1 MALAAITASLTSQ
14 APAPNPQDLS
24 AYAMVC
30 GPSSAGPLNVPT
42 RLQSLADCIPFGEG
56 PGIQEASELLQSGGS
71 PVYYTRTVATTA
83 GTVGTVAKV
92 GGASDTLEV
101 FGAINLAG
109 ADTNGDV
116 FFQSKVAGVTLTVV
130 VGGAVA
136 YAAVGTAVTLT
147 VTNATTGT
155 TLAGTALGAAAAL
168 LETPVAQG
176 TGASICG
183 QTLATTA
190 FDVGSVLYTG
200 LAAAATCYKVP
211 GADANGGVIYR
222 STKEGVAV
230 QQIVSGNST
239 PLGVYQDGNKLL
251 VALKT
256 DGAGAVLSTA
266 ADVAAAIA
274 GTYAFVTPEEAAAW
288 KAYATALGITAQ
300 ATGTGLGLCAAIAL
314 TTLTAPTIAHVASGN
329 ATPLSVALT
338 GSAVVVNNATDVDG
352 TSTTTGTL
360 ALAALLASA
369 DASYVLTPALAGA
382 GSGRIGIKAAQTFA
396 FGSAGTLALSGTPND
411 GYDIRI
417 RIVRAGTPGGTPAPT
432 MQWAADILA
441 GTSQTPSWSS
451 ETLIPAGGVVVLR
464 NAALDTGLTATFSGA
479 QAQGESYEAFTTAPE
494 TGITDLLVGVDAAI
508 AKTDQAWG
516 FLTSP
521 SYLSRASATLVDA
534 KLQAAFNAGKRFIQ
548 GMFNASQRGVSE
560 TLVAWEDRLI
570 ADYQGFVSNHGFVTV
585 LSGDIL
591 HSSPLTLRQYK
602 RPAVFAAAGR
612 KASIPIHE
620 DLGKTGSGPLARV
633 LYIYQ
638 DEFLSTALS
647 AQRFVCT
654 RTYPQ
659 RPGSYYLTKASTM
672 ADPSAPA
679 DRGYQLYE
687 RVSIALAIARIASSA
702 VFDYLLDSL
711 AGQERADVATG
722 AVAGALAAG
731 DAADI
736 QQAANG
742 PVQSFVYKAK
752 TDGKASASPLPA
764 GESMVTVRRDNN
776 FLNDD
781 TINLDIKYIPLGL
794 AEFINLAV
802 VVTIPG

>member
-1 MALAAITASLTSQ
+1 MALAKITASLTSQ

-24 AYAMVC
+24 AYGMVC

-42 RLQSLADCIPFGEG
+42 LLQSLADTIQFGDG
-56 PGIQEASELLQSGGS
+56 PGIEEASELLQSGGS
-71 PVYYTRTVATTA
+71 PVYFTRTVATTA
-83 GTVGTVAKV
+83 GTVGAVAKV

-116 FFQSKVAGVTLTVV
+116 FFQSKVPGVSLTVV
-130 VGGAVA
+130 VGGAVG
-136 YAAVGTAVTLT
+136 YGVVGLAVTLT

-155 TLAGTALGAAAAL
+155 QLAAAALGAAAAL

-183 QTLATTA
+183 QTLAATA
-190 FDVGSVLYTG
+190 FDLGSTTYTA
-200 LAAAATCYKVP
+200 LSTAATCYKVP

-266 ADVAAAIA
+266 ADVVAALS
-274 GTYAFVTPEEAAAW
+274 GTAANVTPEEAAAW
-288 KAYATALGITAQ
+288 KSYATNLGITAQ

-329 ATPLSVALT
+329 ATPLTVALT

-352 TSTTTGTL
+352 TSTTTGLL
-360 ALAALLASA
+360 ALAAVLASA
-369 DASYVLTPALAGA
+369 DASFILTPARVGA
-382 GSGRIGIKAAQTFA
+382 GTGLIGIKAAQTFS

-411 GYDIRI
+411 GYDLKI

-432 MQWAADILA
+432 MQWAVDILA
-441 GTSQTPSWSS
+441 GTSTTPSWSS
-451 ETLIPAGGVVVLR
+451 ETQIPGTGVVVLS
-464 NAALDTGLTATFSGA
+464 NSAINTGLTATFSGA
-479 QAQGESYEAFTTAPE
+479 QVADESYEAFTTPPE
-494 TGITDLLVGVDAAI
+494 TGITDLLVGIDSAI
-508 AKTDQAWG
+508 AKTSQAWG

-521 SYLSRASATLVDA
+521 SYLSRASAVLVDA
-534 KLQAAFNAGKRFIQ
+534 KLQATFNAGQRYIQ

-560 TLVAWEDRLI
+560 TRTAWQDRLI
-570 ADYQGFVSNHGFVTV
+570 ADFQGFSSAHGFVLMTA
-585 LSGDIL
+585 GDIL
-591 HSSPLTLRQYK
+591 VSSPKTLRQFK
-602 RPAVFAAAGR
+602 RPAVFCAAGR
-612 KASIPIHE
+612 KARIPIHE
-620 DLGKTGSGPLARV
+620 DLGKTGSGPLDRV
-633 LYIYQ
+633 LYLYH
-638 DEFLSTALS
+638 DEYLSTALS

-659 RPGSYYLTKASTM
+659 RTGSFYLTKASTM

-687 RVSIALAIARIASSA
+687 RVSVALAIARIASSA

-711 AGQERADVATG
+711 AGQERADITTG
-722 AVAGALAAG
+722 AVAGALAAS
-731 DAADI
+731 DAADV

-742 PVQSFVYKAK
+742 PVESFVYKAK
-752 TDGKASASPLPA
+752 SDGKASASPVPP
-764 GESMVTVRRDNN
+764 GETMVTVRRDNN

-781 TINLDIKYIPLGL
+781 TVNLDIKYIPLGL
-794 AEFINLAV
+794 VQFINLSV
-802 VVTIPG
+802 VVKIPG